1 MTTVA
6 IDRLTLKLSGL
17 CPHQGQHLAQLLTQ
31 RPAHASLPTA
41 STPDFDRLNIQSTAQ
56 PHDNLDRSSLSPIV
70 SERLNQLLK
79 AG

>member
-1 MTTVA
+1 MTTVT

-17 CPHQGQHLAQLLTQ
+17 CPHQGTTTPQLLTQ
-31 RPAHASLPTA
+31 RHAHAALPTA
-41 STPDFDRLNIQSTAQ
+41 LTPDFNRLNIQSTAQ
-56 PHDNLDRSSLSPIV
+56 RHDNLDRSPLSPIV